1 MNNSRKLTF
10 NFIHNA
16 GQWTQGYRQGH
27 GTYKYPNGDI
37 YVGEWFRNCKN
48 GHGVY
53 NEKMTGVKV
62 NIKVHSLLCAT

>member
-1 MNNSRKLTF
+1 M
-10 NFIHNA
+10 HNA
-16 GQWTQGYRQGH
+16 GQWSEGYRQGH

-37 YVGEWFRNCKN
+37 YVGEWFKNCKN

-62 NIKVHSLLCAT
+62 SIKAHLLSYTI